1 MSDGQIFGKMRSQMM
16 DPLVSRIEGI
26 ERMLITSA
34 QNANKPSSGGEDIY
48 MDSKDKGW
56 KLSRGTRV
64 VTMTPDGLSQV
75 QQASLQQ
82 ASKAVKAL
90 PQGMHRIAHIV
101 PASELPVTLSTSNTF
116 SESYKFDPGTGKLYV
131 RVERFD
137 NLGELLTMLAH
148 ANAHIQCGSMDTD
161 QDPRFQRELYAGLM
175 ALMTPQGP
183 QLDFKDTDE
192 GFTITQKLSNDS
204 GVQSALAEVQIA
216 QANMIANQ
224 QQQQAQ
230 QKDQLE
236 RKMTERSVKRDAQV
250 KSIMTS
256 KLTGGTATLSKAQ
269 ARAQKNHVKKL
280 FDAIDVDR
288 SGALDSTE
296 MDGLLNLLG
305 INLPPAEHDNLM
317 EQFGQDRV
325 PFDLFFQWYST

>member
-1 MSDGQIFGKMRSQMM
+1 
-16 DPLVSRIEGI
+16 
-26 ERMLITSA
+26 
-34 QNANKPSSGGEDIY
+34 
-48 MDSKDKGW
+48 
-56 KLSRGTRV
+56 
-64 VTMTPDGLSQV
+64 
-75 QQASLQQ
+75 
-82 ASKAVKAL
+82 
-90 PQGMHRIAHIV
+90 
-101 PASELPVTLSTSNTF
+101 
-116 SESYKFDPGTGKLYV
+116 
-131 RVERFD
+131 
-137 NLGELLTMLAH
+137 MLAH